1 MQPRYDIGIDKDYM
15 NANNDI
21 SWNESDIQ
29 HIEDTIELR
38 QGECKE
44 FPNDGVSI
52 GMYLNS
58 QGMESDVARKTI
70 IELQKDLYICNNPLV
85 SYSADGTLIINPNV
99 TI

>member
-38 QGECKE
+38 QGEC
-44 FPNDGVSI
+44 
-52 GMYLNS
+52 
-58 QGMESDVARKTI
+58 
-70 IELQKDLYICNNPLV
+70 
-85 SYSADGTLIINPNV
+85 
-99 TI
+99 